1 MNLICLK
8 STSNAKNFNFFS
20 RSCRNSNHVNCC
32 GTWSGLGLYVLC
44 NCLCHRKKELE
55 TSFRGNSNSSHQSP
69 LNASQNKPLSTILR
83 YYDSL
88 YGNVNKQAET
98 YFEDYMR
105 YNPSSQCG
113 KDHRFKPSFHDLQT
127 SIDHAS
133 ELVALFFNEG
143 LKYG

>member
-1 MNLICLK
+1 MIDSSNIKALRIK
-8 STSNAKNFNFFS
+8 SFGRDKLD
-20 RSCRNSNHVNCC
+20 H
-32 GTWSGLGLYVLC
+32 
-44 NCLCHRKKELE
+44 
-55 TSFRGNSNSSHQSP
+55 NSSY
-69 LNASQNKPLSTILR
+69 QNVTER
-83 YYDSL
+83 D
-88 YGNVNKQAET
+88 ER
-98 YFEDYMR
+98 YFEDYIR